1 MEIIT
6 VEDTSWGDSHIDLIS
21 HTQYKIICV
30 NKYYVLACTKY
41 VFYDNCQTGNIA
53 FVADR
58 SWLDRCL

>member
-41 VFYDNCQTGNIA
+41 VFYDNCQRLIT
-53 FVADR
+53 
-58 SWLDRCL
+58 

>member
-30 NKYYVLACTKY
+30 NKYYVLACTLPE
-41 VFYDNCQTGNIA
+41 TGNIA